1 MGKKLSE
8 VEIGRYGR
16 DGFVCPIEAFR
27 PDQAHGYLDRLE
39 AFEQRD
45 GKQFGKG
52 HNFKPHLLFTWVDEI
67 VHHPAR
73 ARRGGRFDRPRHP
86 ALSPVALAE
95 KPA

>member
-8 VEIGRYGR
+8 DEIARYER
-16 DGFVCPIEAFR
+16 DGFVCPVEAFR
-27 PDQAHGYLDRLE
+27 PDEARLYLDRLE

-67 VHHPAR
+67 VHHPAVLDAMEDLIGPDIR
-73 ARRGGRFDRPRHP
+73 LFH
-86 ALSPVALAE
+86 LSV
-95 KPA
+95 